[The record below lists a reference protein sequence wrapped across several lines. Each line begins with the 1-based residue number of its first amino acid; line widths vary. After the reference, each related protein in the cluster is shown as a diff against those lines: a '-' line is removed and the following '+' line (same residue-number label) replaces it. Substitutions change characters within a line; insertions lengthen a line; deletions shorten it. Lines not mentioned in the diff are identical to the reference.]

1 MSLWGNADSA
11 AITGNVD
18 VTNGSAT
25 VGEGSSSTAF
35 TTAGQIDIGDLM
47 MIVDV
52 PYRVKSIESASSLT
66 LTENYAGSTA
76 TNLIVLKRETP
87 RNLTVAESDAIFGVS
102 ITGAVEHTGGTDN
115 VVSIAVD
122 SAGSG
127 YVDAA
132 DAAITFTGET
142 GADVAATSVVAAG
155 KVTSITVTNVGS
167 SYETTPTVVV
177 APPDNQTFNANV
189 VSSANDTITLTS
201 AEVAA
206 LEVDDAVTYTN
217 GGGSEDIGL
226 TTATVYYIHSKPSAT
241 TITLKT
247 SVDAEDAID
256 LTVGSSEGGH
266 GLQGA
271 TATATATRG
280 SGSGSNIGHPGWVKR
295 TVGTGGRA
303 GRIHYETLV
312 AMSSI
317 TGDTADDIE
326 FPE

>member
-1 MSLWGNADSA
+1 MSLWGNSDGVALTGTA
-11 AITGNVD
+11 AVATGGD
-18 VTNGSAT
+18 AT
-25 VGEGSSSTAF
+25 VTGTSTLF
-35 TTAGQIDIGDLM
+35 TTEIDVGDLM
-47 MIVDV
+47 LIVDV
-52 PYRVKSIESASSLT
+52 PYRVLSIASATSLE
-66 LTENYAGSTA
+66 LTEDYAGSTA
-76 TNLIVLKRETP
+76 SGLTVTKRETP
-87 RNLTVAESDAIFGVS
+87 RNLSVTDSDAIFGVS
-102 ITGAVEHTGGTDN
+102 QTGAVEHTGGTDN

-127 YVDAA
+127 YVNAA

-142 GADVAATSVVAAG
+142 GTSVAATSVVAAG

-167 SYETTPTVVV
+167 SYETTPVVVV

-189 VSSANDTITLTS
+189 VVTADDTILLSS
-201 AEVAA
+201 AEVTA
-206 LEVDDAVTYTN
+206 LAIDDAVTYTN
-217 GGGSEDIGL
+217 GGGSQDIGL
-226 TTATVYYIHSKPSAT
+226 TTATVYYIHSKPDAT
-241 TITLKT
+241 HVKLKAA
-247 SVDAEDAID
+247 VNDLDAIV
-256 LTVGSSEGGH
+256 LTAGSSEGGH

-303 GRIHYETLV
+303 GRIQYETLV

-317 TGDTADDIE
+317 TGDTVDDIE